1 MLSLAIVYFLT
12 FKCASSEPHATT
24 SLNNKGLHKQ
34 LVIKS
39 CMCYVLHC
47 ASQQC
52 IVKLAADL
60 SDSDASKTCMHTQ
73 CHAITR
79 HAITPANVVQ
89 VMTMKQSAQ
98 LLMHSDPDLILAEV
112 LLHHI
117 AAQQGLPSKEE
128 MLSAHKHLTTQN
140 WTRFWQYTE
149 AVNPCVS
156 LRDEYIP
163 IPVTAPIARPMISQS
178 QVQPVTSTI
187 MLY

>member
-1 MLSLAIVYFLT
+1 MVT
-12 FKCASSEPHATT
+12 
-24 SLNNKGLHKQ
+24 
-34 LVIKS
+34 
-39 CMCYVLHC
+39 
-47 ASQQC
+47 
-52 IVKLAADL
+52 LAADL
-60 SDSDASKTCMHTQ
+60 YDSDASKTCMHTQ
-73 CHAITR
+73 CHAITH
-79 HAITPANVVQ
+79 HAITLANGVQ

-117 AAQQGLPSKEE
+117 AAQQGLLSKQE

-149 AVNPCVS
+149 AVNPYVS
-156 LRDEYIP
+156 VRNEYVP
-163 IPVTAPIARPMISQS
+163 IPVTAPVARPVISQS